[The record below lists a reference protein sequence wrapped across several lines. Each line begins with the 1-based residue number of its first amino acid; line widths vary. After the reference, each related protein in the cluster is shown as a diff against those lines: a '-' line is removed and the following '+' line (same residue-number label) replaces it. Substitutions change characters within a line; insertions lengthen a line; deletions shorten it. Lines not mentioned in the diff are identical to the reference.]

1 LTKAHP
7 DVRLEMP
14 GTAEANEL
22 DLLATNPRR
31 TAYTQATKLTV
42 MAQTVTHAFV
52 ISTSRASARCNSMRD
67 KCWQDIEANLPV
79 HSVIFNFRST

>member
-1 LTKAHP
+1 MTKAHP

-42 MAQTVTHAFV
+42 MAQTVTHAFA
-52 ISTSRASARCNSMRD
+52 STSRATARCNSMRD
-67 KCWQDIEANLPV
+67 KCWQDMKANLPV
-79 HSVIFNFRST
+79 HSVIFNCRST